1 MIGSL
6 PEFPAALAPQSPG
19 KTAVSFDDS
28 GRVLSYR
35 ASVAQR
41 SKPRILV
48 VDDNA
53 QNRALAKETLE
64 DEGYEVD
71 LAARGEDALRMFEK
85 SPPDCVLLD
94 IRMPGLDG
102 TATCS
107 LLRAMP
113 GGADVPIVF
122 LTALRDVETFDK
134 AMAAGGDDFLT
145 KPVKPGELVVRVQ
158 AALKVRRLSHELR
171 EQYELVRHQ
180 RDALLRLQLQKE
192 RLSAFVV
199 HDLKNP
205 VNSMDL
211 HAQLLLRNKELP
223 PAARESVLRIRD
235 EARALLRLILNLLDI
250 SKAEEEQLSPAIAT
264 VDLPTLAIAV
274 CDAFS
279 MKSKDAQV
287 TLAHALEATGVRADP
302 DILRRVLEN
311 LVDNALRHAP
321 KGSTVTLGSTR
332 SGDHVQIRVRD
343 FGKGVPAELH
353 ERVFERFVQVEPENQ
368 GLTRTGRGLGLSFC
382 KLAVEAHGGRIW
394 LEDGSPG
401 AIFCVELP
409 AAE

>member
-1 MIGSL
+1 VVH
-6 PEFPAALAPQSPG
+6 P
-19 KTAVSFDDS
+19 
-28 GRVLSYR
+28 
-35 ASVAQR
+35 R
-41 SKPRILV
+41 STPRILV

-53 QNRALAKETLE
+53 QNLALAKETLE
-64 DEGYEVD
+64 DEGYEVT
-71 LAARGEDALRMFEK
+71 LAHRGEDALRLFEK
-85 SPPDCVLLD
+85 ERPDCVLLD

-107 LLRAMP
+107 LLRALP

-192 RLSAFVV
+192 RLTSFVV

-223 PAARESVLRIRD
+223 ASARDSVLRIRD

-250 SKAEEEQLSPAIAT
+250 SKAEEEQLSPAIAD
-264 VDLPTLAIAV
+264 VDLAALVAHV
-274 CDAFS
+274 CDAF
-279 MKSKDAQV
+279 MVKAKDAQAELV
-287 TLAHALEATGVRADP
+287 SALEVSAVRADP
-302 DILRRVLEN
+302 DLLRRVLEN
-311 LVDNALRHAP
+311 LIDNALRHAP
-321 KGSTVTLGSTR
+321 KGSTVTVAATHHEGR
-332 SGDHVQIRVRD
+332 VQIRVRD
-343 FGKGVPAELH
+343 TGRGVPPEMR
-353 ERVFERFVQVEPENQ
+353 EKVFERFVQVEAENQ
-368 GLTRTGRGLGLSFC
+368 GMTRAGRGLGLSFC
-382 KLAVEAHGGRIW
+382 KLAVEAHGGRVW
-394 LEDGSPG
+394 LEDGNPG
-401 AIFCVELP
+401 AVFCVELGDAP
-409 AAE
+409 KGSAATAGHDEAKVPVLHAR

>member
-1 MIGSL
+1 M
-6 PEFPAALAPQSPG
+6 
-19 KTAVSFDDS
+19 V
-28 GRVLSYR
+28 
-35 ASVAQR
+35 R
-41 SKPRILV
+41 SRTTPKILV

-53 QNRALAKETLE
+53 QNLALARETLE
-64 DEGYEVD
+64 DEGYEVT
-71 LAARGEDALRMFEK
+71 LASRGEDALRLFEK
-85 SPPDCVLLD
+85 ERPDCVLLD

-171 EQYELVRHQ
+171 EQYEVVRHQ

-192 RLSAFVV
+192 RLTSFVV

-223 PAARESVLRIRD
+223 ASARDSVLRIRD

-250 SKAEEEQLSPAIAT
+250 SKAEEEQLSPVIAD
-264 VDLPTLAIAV
+264 VDLHALVAGV
-274 CDAFS
+274 CDAFGV
-279 MKSKDAQV
+279 KAKDAQAEI
-287 TLAHALEATGVRADP
+287 TCALEVGSVRADP
-302 DILRRVLEN
+302 DLLRRVLEN
-311 LVDNALRHAP
+311 LIDNALRHAP
-321 KGSTVTLGSTR
+321 KGSVVTVGATGHDGR
-332 SGDHVQIRVRD
+332 VQIRVRD
-343 FGKGVPAELH
+343 AGRGVPE
-353 ERVFERFVQVEPENQ
+353 EMREKVFERFVQVEAESQ
-368 GLTRTGRGLGLSFC
+368 AMTRAGRGLGLSFC
-382 KLAVEAHGGRIW
+382 KIAVEAHGGRIW
-394 LEDGSPG
+394 LEDGHPG
-401 AIFCVELP
+401 AIFCVELGDATHGP
-409 AAE
+409 AEGPGPEGARDPVIHPAR